1 MYSLEA
7 ENFIIVGIT
16 TSGKRFRP
24 SDWAERL
31 CGVMSIFGSD
41 RPMAYSPYAQPGTYD
56 ALKCVYV
63 DARIR
68 DIEPMAY
75 TFLVNFAKD
84 NQLKVAPWSDRES
97 HAGKVT
103 SDQ

>member
-1 MYSLEA
+1 MLTHQV
-7 ENFIIVGIT
+7 ENFIIVGVTLAGIA
-16 TSGKRFRP
+16 FRP

-31 CGVMSIFGSD
+31 CGVMSAFGSE
-41 RPMAYSPYAQPGTYD
+41 RRMTYSPFAQPGTHGPY
-56 ALKCVYV
+56 KCVFV

-84 NQLKVAPWSDRES
+84 NQLKVAPWSERETP
-97 HAGKVT
+97 AI
-103 SDQ
+103 